1 MESNEPNP
9 DNLNRKGRKM
19 QQKKMEKYAKYVN
32 KKIVR
37 DRKKREAKKEKI
49 KIIYKQSEKPS
60 E

>member
-19 QQKKMEKYAKYVN
+19 QQKNMEKYAKYVN
-32 KKIVR
+32 KRIAR
-37 DRKKREAKKEKI
+37 DRKKKLKEMNKV